1 MKGIGGVLLVVG
13 GFVLYNSF
21 QATQTIA
28 FRLANLLGNEAAI
41 HGVQLDMGVGFI
53 MALIGGG
60 LLTRDS

>member
-13 GFVLYNSF
+13 GFILYNSF
-21 QATQTIA
+21 QATQTIVY
-28 FRLANLLGNEAAI
+28 RLANLLGNEAAI
-41 HGVQLDMGVGFI
+41 QGVQLDMGVGFI

>member
-13 GFVLYNSF
+13 GFLLYNSL
-21 QATQTIA
+21 QATQTFA
-28 FRLANLLGNEAAI
+28 FRVANLVGNEAAI
-41 HGVQLDMGVGFI
+41 QGVQLDMGVGFV

>member
-21 QATQTIA
+21 QTTQTIA
-28 FRLANLLGNEAAI
+28 FRLVNLLGNEAAI
-41 HGVQLDMGVGFI
+41 QGVQLDMGVGFI